1 VAWLRERVWQ
11 LGIAIALALVG
22 TVIIYLAGVD
32 EPDITVLWLG
42 LILFFAA
49 MAIPLLIK
57 LYNVVQGEEDEEEE
71 G

>member
-22 TVIIYLAGVD
+22 SVIIYWAGVD
-32 EPDITVLWLG
+32 EPDMTLLWLG

-49 MAIPLLIK
+49 MTIPLLIK